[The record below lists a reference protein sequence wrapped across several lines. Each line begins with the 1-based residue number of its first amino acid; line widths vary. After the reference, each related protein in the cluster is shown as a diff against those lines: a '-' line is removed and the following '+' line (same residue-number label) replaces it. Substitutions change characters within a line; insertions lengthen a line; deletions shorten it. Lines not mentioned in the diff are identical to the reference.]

1 MFAVDQPFT
10 DECCERNLPNNSL
23 FWESYEDPLY
33 QEELLLNPMSPNNI
47 AIFDEPN
54 NLPYGSRYERPSFPL
69 PMPQSFAV
77 SPSPH
82 TVHPPIYRRPFPQ
95 YEPPRRAEGF
105 VRNPSPRY
113 HSGFHSVHAPVPT
126 SMPIRTIAPPP
137 LLPVHT
143 TTTTTIAPP
152 PSLPVPTT
160 FAPPPS
166 LPVQTAAAAAAATT
180 TTTTTTTTAAT
191 TTTTA
196 PPTSQPQPQTMP
208 LPSNNKKQRKQKR
221 DTSRNHKKEVDTSM
235 YQVDLYKVL
244 TGKDMRMTLM
254 IRNIPNGYLLLSVLL
269 S

>member
-10 DECCERNLPNNSL
+10 EECYERNLPNNSL

-105 VRNPSPRY
+105 VRNPSPHY
-113 HSGFHSVHAPVPT
+113 NSGFHSVHAPVPT
-126 SMPIRTIAPPP
+126 SMPMRTIAPPP
-137 LLPVHT
+137 LLPVH

-166 LPVQTAAAAAAATT
+166 RPVQTAAAAAATT
-180 TTTTTTTTAAT
+180 TTTTT
-191 TTTTA
+191 A
-196 PPTSQPQPQTMP
+196 PPPSQPQPQTMP

-269 S
+269 F